1 MSSMF
6 FSQQWADG
14 VRDALNAGPDDEALA
29 GKLQEYWDFYNL
41 VRYTYPSSW
50 ALGARDL
57 PAELGG
63 GTKYLV
69 VQWSEGNVSECRVL
83 DSSPSRSTRPT
94 CWPPTITTGRLCSR
108 GTTHSGR

>member
-50 ALGARDL
+50 ALGARD
-57 PAELGG
+57 
-63 GTKYLV
+63 
-69 VQWSEGNVSECRVL
+69 CR
-83 DSSPSRSTRPT
+83 PN
-94 CWPPTITTGRLCSR
+94 
-108 GTTHSGR
+108 

>member
-14 VRDALNAGPDDEALA
+14 VRDALNAGPDDKALA

-63 GTKYLV
+63 RTKYLV
-69 VQWSEGNVSECRVL
+69 VGWSEGTSASAGYSIRPN
-83 DSSPSRSTRPT
+83 RSTPPT

>member
-14 VRDALNAGPDDEALA
+14 VRDVLNAGPDEEALA

-50 ALGARDL
+50 ALGARNL

-63 GTKYLV
+63 GTRYLV
-69 VQWSEGNVSECRVL
+69 VGGAKDTSASAA
-83 DSSPSRSTRPT
+83 SSMSPNRWTPHM
-94 CWPPTITTGRLCSR
+94 CWPPTITTGKHCSR
-108 GTTHSGR
+108 GTTRSGR